1 MNEIL
6 EDCEKIKQNTY
17 LPLKKG
23 KVKKLENYIYQSN
36 YSSFLE
42 KKSWNISENKKL
54 QSSAEGMMSKSENFL
69 KPISMGDEGG
79 TKTRFYLFNRKK

>member
-1 MNEIL
+1 MMNEIL

-23 KVKKLENYIYQSN
+23 KSKKLENYIYQSD

-42 KKSWNISENKKL
+42 KKKL
-54 QSSAEGMMSKSENFL
+54 EYIRKQKTAILSRRD
-69 KPISMGDEGG
+69 DE
-79 TKTRFYLFNRKK
+79 

>member
-1 MNEIL
+1 MLKQFQRHFKNSWMMNEIL

-23 KVKKLENYIYQSN
+23 KVKKLENYIYQSD

-42 KKSWNISENKKL
+42 KKKL
-54 QSSAEGMMSKSENFL
+54 EYIRKQKTAILSRRD
-69 KPISMGDEGG
+69 DE
-79 TKTRFYLFNRKK
+79 